1 MRMVDES
8 RTAAE
13 NNTNLSPGESRAR
26 NISAQTGDWVCVG
39 PAADIPLNR
48 AQVVPL
54 AELRVAVFRCAGHG
68 FFAVEDRCP
77 HRGAPLSQGVIYEDT
92 KLACLD
98 HGWGICLRTGRVEAP
113 ATGTV
118 RTFEVKVEDGVV
130 WLNSAGA

>member
-1 MRMVDES
+1 MVDES
-8 RTAAE
+8 CTAAE
-13 NNTNLSPGESRAR
+13 NNTNLSPGESRAQ
-26 NISAQTGDWVCVG
+26 NISAQPDDWVRVG

-48 AQVVPL
+48 AQVVAL
-54 AELRVAVFRCAGHG
+54 GGLRVAVFRCADAFH
-68 FFAVEDRCP
+68 AVEDRCP